1 MYIVISSTSDTPIY
15 QQIAEGIKNNIA
27 SGSLAPGDSLPSI
40 RLFAK
45 ELGVS
50 VITTKKAYELLESQG
65 FITTVPQKGSVV
77 SAKSVSIAAEQKRAV
92 MEQHI
97 FAAMDNAKELDIG
110 EDEFIEII
118 QSFFREGF

>member
-65 FITTVPQKGSVV
+65 YITTVPQKGSVV